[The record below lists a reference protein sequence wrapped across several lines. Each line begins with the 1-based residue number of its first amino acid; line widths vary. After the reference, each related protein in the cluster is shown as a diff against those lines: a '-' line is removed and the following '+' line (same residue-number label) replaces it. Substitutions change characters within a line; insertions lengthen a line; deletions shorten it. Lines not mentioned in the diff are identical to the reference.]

1 MAGWLREN
9 IGERRVGTFHSEC
22 SLGVVLSEGRRIAS
36 GQGDVSQFAVSNEPI
51 PTGLPFSVKILQ
63 KSFNWVS
70 PVSASSRPHPS
81 DAPYTA
87 GCAVDVVHCCLF
99 FVYCDGVE
107 GT

>member
-1 MAGWLREN
+1 MADSV
-9 IGERRVGTFHSEC
+9 ERRVGTFHSKC
-22 SLGVVLSEGRRIAS
+22 IPGVVLSEGRRVAS

-51 PTGLPFSVKILQ
+51 PIGLQFSVKILQ
-63 KSFNWVS
+63 KSFHFVS
-70 PVSASSRPHPS
+70 PISASSRPHPS

-87 GCAVDVVHCCLF
+87 GGAVHVVHCCLF